1 MFKNFL
7 KTLSGLIAYQSL
19 FYAIAFGLF
28 ALLLFQY
35 WQMLNRPPTPG
46 YGESSINGVPVQLWT
61 PDRLFVGNENQQ
73 EFQIVIDDQKIPAN
87 AQITVIVDSPDKNA
101 GFSRDFFTFAE
112 GSSHD
117 EINKAAVYYKKML
130 SPADSFVMQATIKL
144 GNEQALISRTI
155 LVGSYSKNILVF
167 LSALLAGILAA
178 LNLINHFG
186 SLLNRNNAKICE

>member
-1 MFKNFL
+1 MFGKFF
-7 KTLSGLIAYQSL
+7 KTLSSLYREVVSHLTRYQFL
-19 FYAIAFGLF
+19 FYTIAFSLF

-35 WQMLNRPPTPG
+35 WQMLNQPPTPG
-46 YGESSINGVPVQLWT
+46 YSESSIGGVPVQLWT
-61 PDRLFVGNENQQ
+61 PNRLVVGNENQQ

-144 GNEQALISRTI
+144 GNEQAFISRTV
-155 LVGSYSKNILVF
+155 LVESYSKNILVL
-167 LSALLAGILAA
+167 LSAALAGILAV
-178 LNLINHFG
+178 LNLINHCLPF
-186 SLLNRNNAKICE
+186 R